1 MFVLRLFS
9 KRWILTT
16 LLAFAGVLVLARLGI
31 WQLDRLAERR
41 VFNAR
46 VTAAMARPPLDLN
59 SQALPAELLD
69 LDYAPRSE
77 LQGEYR

>member
-41 VFNAR
+41 AFNAR
-46 VTAAMARPPLDLN
+46 VNAAMAQGTG
-59 SQALPAELLD
+59 QALRTWRQP
-69 LDYAPRSE
+69 
-77 LQGEYR
+77 